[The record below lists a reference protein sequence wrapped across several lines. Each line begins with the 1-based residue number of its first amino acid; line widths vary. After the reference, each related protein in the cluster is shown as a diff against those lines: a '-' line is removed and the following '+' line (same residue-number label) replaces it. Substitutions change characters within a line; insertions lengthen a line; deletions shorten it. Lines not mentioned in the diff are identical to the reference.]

1 MSARTLKDELSERDR
16 AVLRHVVQNF
26 ILTANPVGSRYL
38 AKHSC
43 LNLSP
48 ATIRNLMAD
57 LEKRGYLNHP
67 HTSAGRVPTDKGYRV
82 YVDMLMDL
90 EQLSRREVE
99 AIERKLDT
107 VEDREELLAQ
117 ASDILGNISCQLS
130 IVTNPQLATG
140 KLDRLEMVSLSSNR
154 IMVIITVQS
163 GIVKTLVMEVQSEV
177 SRDKL
182 EAITQVLNER
192 LHGLTL
198 KQIRETFSE
207 RVKDF
212 QNEETGLIRLFVDSV
227 DELFDDTK
235 DRDRLF
241 ISGTRDILKH
251 PEFNSPDKIRSVI
264 ELIDD
269 KEIIIHVLE
278 SQGEKATDL
287 AISIG
292 NENPEKKL
300 KNYSVITTRYLIGDI
315 FGTVSVIG
323 PKRMNYSRIIPVVD
337 HIAKT
342 ITQRT
347 SQQN

>member
-16 AVLRHVVQNF
+16 AVLRHVVQSF

-38 AKHSC
+38 ARHC
-43 LNLSP
+43 GLNLSP

-57 LEKRGYLNHP
+57 LEERGFLNHP

-90 EQLSRREVE
+90 EQLSKKEVE
-99 AIERKLDT
+99 EIERKLEY

-117 ASDILGNISCQLS
+117 ASDLLGNISSQLS

-154 IMVIITVQS
+154 IMIIITIQS
-163 GIVKTLVMEVQSEV
+163 GIIKTLVMEVRSAV
-177 SRDKL
+177 GRDKL
-182 EAITQVLNER
+182 DAITQVLNER

-207 RVKDF
+207 RVKDV
-212 QNEETGLIRLFVDSV
+212 QNEETGLIRLFVESA
-227 DELFDDTK
+227 DELFTDTK
-235 DRDRLF
+235 ERDRLF
-241 ISGTRDILKH
+241 ISGTRDILKN
-251 PEFNSPDKIRSVI
+251 PEFNSPEKIRSVI

-269 KEIIIHVLE
+269 KEVIIHVLE
-278 SQGEKATDL
+278 SQGEKGNDL
-287 AISIG
+287 SVSIG
-292 NENPEKKL
+292 NENPEKRL
-300 KNYSVITTRYLIGDI
+300 KNYSVISTRYLIGDI

-323 PKRMNYSRIIPVVD
+323 PKRMNYKKIIPLVD
-337 HIAKT
+337 YIANT
-342 ITQRT
+342 ISQRG
-347 SQQN
+347 S

>member
-1 MSARTLKDELSERDR
+1 MSARTLKDELNERDR

-38 AKHSC
+38 AKHSG

-57 LEKRGYLNHP
+57 LEERGYLNHP

-90 EQLSRREVE
+90 EQLSSRDVDK
-99 AIERKLDT
+99 IEKKLENF
-107 VEDREELLAQ
+107 EDREEMLAQ
-117 ASDILGNISCQLS
+117 ASDLLGNISNQLS

-154 IMVIITVQS
+154 IMIIITIQS
-163 GIVKTLVMEVQSEV
+163 GIIKTLVMEVRSV
-177 SRDKL
+177 ISRDKL
-182 EAITQVLNER
+182 EAITQILNER

-207 RVKDF
+207 RVKDV
-212 QNEETGLIRLFVDSV
+212 QNEDTGLIRLFVESV
-227 DELFDDTK
+227 DELFNDSK
-235 DRDRLF
+235 ERERLF
-241 ISGTRDILKH
+241 ISGTRDILKN
-251 PEFNSPDKIRSVI
+251 PEFNSPDTMRSVI

-278 SQGEKATDL
+278 SQGEKGANL

-292 NENPEKKL
+292 NENPEKRL
-300 KNYSVITTRYLIGDI
+300 KNYSVISTRYLIGDI

-323 PKRMNYSRIIPVVD
+323 PKRMNYSRIIPLVD

-342 ITQRT
+342 ITQRA
-347 SQQN
+347 S

>member
-1 MSARTLKDELSERDR
+1 MRTRTIKEELSDRDR

-38 AKHSC
+38 AKHC
-43 LNLSP
+43 GLNLSP
-48 ATIRNLMAD
+48 ATIRNLMSD
-57 LEKRGYLNHP
+57 LEERGYLNHP

-82 YVDMLMDL
+82 YVDMLMDI
-90 EQLSRREVE
+90 EDLSNKEVE
-99 AIERKLDT
+99 NIERKLDQF
-107 VEDREELLAQ
+107 DNREELLAH
-117 ASDILGNISCQLS
+117 ASDLLGSISSQLS

-154 IMVIITVQS
+154 IMIIITVQT
-163 GIVKTLVMEVQSEV
+163 GLVKTLVMEVQSAV
-177 SRDKL
+177 GRDKL
-182 EAITQVLNER
+182 DAITQVLNER
-192 LHGLTL
+192 LHGFTL

-207 RVKDF
+207 RVKDV
-212 QNEETGLIRLFVDSV
+212 QNEDTGLIRLFVESV
-227 DELFDDTK
+227 DELFTDAK

-241 ISGTRDILKH
+241 ISGTRDILNN

-278 SQGEKATDL
+278 SHGEKGSDL

-292 NENPEKKL
+292 KENTEKRL
-300 KNYSVITTRYLIGDI
+300 RNYSVITTRYLMGDI

-323 PKRMNYSRIIPVVD
+323 PKRMNYSRIIPLVD

-342 ITQRT
+342 ITSRT
-347 SQQN
+347 VGTS

>member
-1 MSARTLKDELSERDR
+1 
-16 AVLRHVVQNF
+16 
-26 ILTANPVGSRYL
+26 
-38 AKHSC
+38 
-43 LNLSP
+43 
-48 ATIRNLMAD
+48 MAD
-57 LEKRGYLNHP
+57 LEERGYLNHP

-90 EQLSRREVE
+90 EELSNKEIDN
-99 AIERKLDT
+99 IERKLEKI
-107 VEDREELLAQ
+107 EDREGLLAH
-117 ASDILGNISCQLS
+117 ASDLLGRISSQLS

-140 KLDRLEMVSLSSNR
+140 RLDRLEMVSLSSNR
-154 IMVIITVQS
+154 IMIILTVQS
-163 GIVKTLVMEVQSEV
+163 GIVKTLVMEVRSMV

-192 LHGLTL
+192 LYGLTL

-207 RVKDF
+207 RVKDV
-212 QNEETGLIRLFVDSV
+212 QNEETGLIRLFVESV
-227 DELFDDTK
+227 DELFDDAK
-235 DRDRLF
+235 DRERLF
-241 ISGTRDILKH
+241 ISGTRDILKN

-278 SQGEKATDL
+278 SQGEKGADL

-292 NENPEKKL
+292 KENPEKRL
-300 KNYSVITTRYLIGDI
+300 KNYSVITTRYLLGDI

-323 PKRMNYSRIIPVVD
+323 PKRMNYSRIIPLVD

-342 ITQRT
+342 ITSRHVGT
-347 SQQN
+347 S

>member
-16 AVLRHVVQNF
+16 AVLRHVVQSF

-38 AKHSC
+38 ARHC
-43 LNLSP
+43 GLNLSP

-57 LEKRGYLNHP
+57 LEERGFLNHP

-90 EQLSRREVE
+90 EQLSRKEVE
-99 AIERKLDT
+99 EIERKLEY

-117 ASDILGNISCQLS
+117 ASDLLGNISSQLS

-154 IMVIITVQS
+154 IMIIITIQS
-163 GIVKTLVMEVQSEV
+163 GIIKTLVMEVRSAV

-182 EAITQVLNER
+182 DAITQVLNER

-207 RVKDF
+207 RVKDVR
-212 QNEETGLIRLFVDSV
+212 NEETGLIRLFVESA
-227 DELFDDTK
+227 DELFTDTK
-235 DRDRLF
+235 ERDRLF
-241 ISGTRDILKH
+241 ISGTRDILKN
-251 PEFNSPDKIRSVI
+251 PEFNSPEKIRSVI

-269 KEIIIHVLE
+269 KEVIIHVLE
-278 SQGEKATDL
+278 SQGEKGSDL
-287 AISIG
+287 SVSIG
-292 NENPEKKL
+292 NENPEKRL
-300 KNYSVITTRYLIGDI
+300 KNYSVISTRYLIGDI

-323 PKRMNYSRIIPVVD
+323 PKRMNYKKIIPLVD
-337 HIAKT
+337 YIANT
-342 ITQRT
+342 ISQRG
-347 SQQN
+347 S

>member
-1 MSARTLKDELSERDR
+1 MMRAQNLKDDLNERDM

-38 AKHSC
+38 AKHSG

-57 LEKRGYLNHP
+57 LEERGYLNHP

-90 EQLSRREVE
+90 ENLSKKE
-99 AIERKLDT
+99 IETIKRKLEK
-107 VEDREELLAQ
+107 VEDREEMLSQ
-117 ASDILGNISCQLS
+117 ASDILGTISSQLS
-130 IVTNPQLATG
+130 IVTNPQLASG

-154 IMVIITVQS
+154 IMVIISVQT
-163 GIVKTLVMEVQSEV
+163 GIIKTLVMEIKAEIK
-177 SRDKL
+177 RDKL
-182 EAITQVLNER
+182 DAISQILNER

-207 RVKDF
+207 RVKDV

-227 DELFDDTK
+227 DEVFDDAK
-235 DRDRLF
+235 DRERLY
-241 ISGTRDILKH
+241 ISGTSDILKN
-251 PEFNSPDKIRSVI
+251 PEFNSPDNIKSVI

-278 SQGEKATDL
+278 SQGEKGSDL
-287 AISIG
+287 TISIG
-292 NENPEKKL
+292 NENKEKRL
-300 KNYSVITTRYLIGDI
+300 KNYSVITTRYIMGDI

-323 PKRMNYSRIIPVVD
+323 PKRMNYSRIIPLVD
-337 HIAKT
+337 HIAKS

-347 SQQN
+347 S